1 MLEEQD
7 RNLKE
12 LEVIIGEGLFD
23 EKKKKLVYLYIFF
36 MCSWIYFNN
45 NVVNVKKKIIISWE
59 KLRKLIGIY
68 WWRIFLNF

>member
-36 MCSWIYFNN
+36 MCS
-45 NVVNVKKKIIISWE
+45 
-59 KLRKLIGIY
+59 
-68 WWRIFLNF
+68 